1 MNSTPSLNS
10 GGQAFLGFVGSLI
23 MNSATHPLC
32 TIKNRLMA
40 NKPPFPISSKKI
52 ICLKALYRGY
62 TDICLTDSASL
73 VMTYVVNGFLRKN
86 DFSPLIS
93 SALAGVAASPVIAVG
108 EAFMVNHQVHSNS
121 SSCSL
126 KMLRNA
132 FRGAGLFATMLREVP
147 FTVALFSFAP
157 QIETWMTFKNQLTS
171 FTLSGLISGSICGAI
186 TAPADRI
193 KTLIQ
198 AKNFSFAHAS
208 SAVVRDFKTHSGQK
222 RLLLDA
228 STRALYMGLG
238 VALLNIINY
247 KLPHYLPDI
256 MKE

>member
-1 MNSTPSLNS
+1 MNSSFSLNS
-10 GGQAFLGFVGSLI
+10 GGQAFLGFVGSAV
-23 MNSATHPLC
+23 MNTVTHPLC
-32 TIKNRLMA
+32 TFKNRLMA
-40 NKPPFPISSKKI
+40 NKPPFPVSERRIV
-52 ICLKALYRGY
+52 CLKALYRGY

-108 EAFMVNHQVHSNS
+108 EAFMVNHQVHLNS
-121 SSCSL
+121 SSCNL
-126 KMLRNA
+126 KMLQNA
-132 FRGAGLFATMLREVP
+132 FRGAGLFATILREVP

-157 QIETWMTFKNQLTS
+157 KIETWMTFSNQLTS
-171 FTLSGLISGSICGAI
+171 STFSGLISGSICGAI

-198 AKNFSFAHAS
+198 AKNFSFGQAAK
-208 SAVVRDFKTHSGQK
+208 AVGRDLRTNSGQK

-238 VALLNIINY
+238 VAILNVINY
-247 KLPHYLPDI
+247 RLPHYLPDI